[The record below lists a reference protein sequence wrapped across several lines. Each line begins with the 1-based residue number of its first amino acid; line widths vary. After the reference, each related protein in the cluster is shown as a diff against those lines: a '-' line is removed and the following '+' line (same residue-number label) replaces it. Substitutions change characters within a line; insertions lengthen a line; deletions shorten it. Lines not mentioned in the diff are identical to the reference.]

1 MIHEEE
7 WVKTQ
12 AEEARTWLLTEEQ
25 EFKNKINRETAR
37 YPLMIKQMGLNNI
50 HTVDMVILDIGGGP
64 VGLSHYLPAKK
75 RIILDPLTN
84 EYKKMYPCNSHIVGV
99 GEAIPFNDASI
110 DLVII
115 TNALDHC
122 NDPVKVLQEITRV
135 LKPYSGWLA
144 IHSAINNAI
153 TNAHPAHKINI
164 NPAWLHE
171 FTDDKYETVWE
182 LEYPEV
188 KYSFKLFNGK
198 IGQPAFT
205 FLGRKAVK

>member
-1 MIHEEE
+1 MKIEEWKHLQEEE
-7 WVKTQ
+7 
-12 AEEARTWLLTEEQ
+12 ASTWLLKDPE
-25 EFKNKINRETAR
+25 EFKNKANRETAR

-50 HTVDMVILDIGGGP
+50 HTVDMTVLDIGGGP
-64 VGLSHYLPAKK
+64 VGLSHYLPAKR
-75 RIILDPLTN
+75 RIILDPLTD
-84 EYKKMYPCNSHIVGV
+84 EYKKMYPCSAHIK
-99 GEAIPFNDASI
+99 GEGESIPFEDASI

-122 NDPVKVLQEITRV
+122 ENPIKVLEEATRV
-135 LKPYSGWLA
+135 LKPYSGYLA

-153 TNAHPAHKINI
+153 TNPHPAHAINI

-171 FTDDKYETVWE
+171 FTDDKYETIWE

-188 KYSFKLFNGK
+188 RYSFQMFNGK

-205 FLGRKAVK
+205 FLGRKAIK